1 MCETCG
7 CGHND
12 HQHIHLMLPVKG
24 MKDKAD
30 AEALANALSELTGIH
45 ATADHAIGAVS
56 LLLHDDGDLG
66 EAKKL
71 IKELGYEL

>member
-7 CGHND
+7 CGHSD
-12 HQHIHLMLPVKG
+12 HEHIHLMLPVKG
-24 MKDKAD
+24 LKNEDAAKDL
-30 AEALANALSELTGIH
+30 AEALNRLTGVH
-45 ATADHAIGAVS
+45 ATADHNIGAVS

-71 IKELGYEL
+71 IADMGYQL